1 MQDLPGEELFR
12 YVADEGGVRSV
23 ESADVNDYLK
33 SVAGEAFTS
42 KDFRTWG
49 GTVLCARMLREL
61 EPPRSAADARRV
73 LGRVMEAVAARLGNT
88 KAVCRKCYVHPEIVE
103 SYERGELGELM
114 RREAMRGR
122 SDEAGVVAVLRA
134 GLRREAAEA
143 RRSGADGRSLAP
155 LLARSIERLQRAAP
169 A

>member
-1 MQDLPGEELFR
+1 
-12 YVADEGGVRSV
+12 
-23 ESADVNDYLK
+23 
-33 SVAGEAFTS
+33 
-42 KDFRTWG
+42 
-49 GTVLCARMLREL
+49 
-61 EPPRSAADARRV
+61 
-73 LGRVMEAVAARLGNT
+73 MEAVAARLGNT

-114 RREAMRGR
+114 RGELMRREAMRGH